1 VRRWTYI
8 PFSGAAFDAGGVER
22 QTAGKPWRFE
32 VVEDR
37 TPLVFVSERGGGS
50 ELRLITY
57 EGKAAAP

>member
-1 VRRWTYI
+1 
-8 PFSGAAFDAGGVER
+8 
-22 QTAGKPWRFE
+22 
-32 VVEDR
+32 VEDR